1 MLLYLLPTVL
11 PSITVQPENVY
22 AQHNASVTLNCEA
35 IGGNIINYTWIRN
48 GTVVQNSSNYG
59 SLTIESVEKSDEGA
73 YQCEAMNERGEVA
86 LSEQA
91 EIIIYGKH
99 S

>member
-1 MLLYLLPTVL
+1 ML

-22 AQHNASVTLNCEA
+22 VQHNVSVTLKCEA
-35 IGGNIINYTWIRN
+35 IGGNIINYKWTRN
-48 GTVVQNSSNYG
+48 DTIVQNYSNYG
-59 SLTIESVEKSDEGA
+59 ILIIESVQKSDEGI

-86 LSEQA
+86 LSKQA